1 MAVSLGQVNQY
12 LDQVLSMTLPSFV
25 VQAALTK
32 VEALEPAMTT
42 AGYDADTITLVT
54 VMATC
59 VVAAAGAP
67 RQVSS
72 QSAPSG
78 ASRAFQLQA
87 NAMSALRRSLEGLDT
102 AGTVTDIVGPDPAA
116 GSLFLAVCG

>member
-25 VQAALTK
+25 VQAALAK
-32 VEALEPAMTT
+32 VETLEPAMTT

-78 ASRAFQLQA
+78 ASRAFRLQA

-102 AGTVTDIVGPDPAA
+102 AGVTAAVVGPDPAA